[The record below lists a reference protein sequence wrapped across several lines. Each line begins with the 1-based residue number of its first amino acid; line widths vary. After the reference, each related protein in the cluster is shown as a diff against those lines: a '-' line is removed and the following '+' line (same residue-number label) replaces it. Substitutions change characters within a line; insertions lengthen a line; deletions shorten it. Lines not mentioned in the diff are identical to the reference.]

1 MRSLLDDLR
10 LAVRALRLSPG
21 FTTVVVLTLGVSIGA
36 TTAVYSVVDGVLLR
50 PLPFDR
56 PEQLVRPTWDR
67 TVRAGWPFNAMGL
80 TLLEQRTRSY
90 SSLGVHGAQP
100 ASVTVMA
107 GGEPEQVQLLAVD
120 AGFWS
125 TLGVTPLAGRVFTP
139 EEDVPGG
146 PVLALVSEAFWVEQY
161 GADPSAIGS
170 TVELNGFPVEI
181 IGVVPAR
188 LEYPFPD
195 LDVYVSARIDRT
207 SKVLSH
213 SWYVVARLRE
223 GTTPE
228 AADRELESLVPL
240 LPEVGYPPDFAR
252 LFTGTG
258 DVPTLRD
265 HLVGPV
271 QRPLLTLLV
280 VTGFV
285 LLIGCV
291 NVANLLLVRG
301 SQRLGQGAVRRAL
314 GATPGQIARYVL
326 SESVVLALAGGVLGT
341 GVAWL
346 GVKGLLALQPASIP
360 RLDLVTTLS
369 PSVLLYSFGV
379 ALATALLA
387 GAVPALRMGSVKAA
401 GVVRGGSTAQS
412 GRRGR
417 RLNQVFVV
425 TETALALMV
434 LIASMLLVRSAG
446 AVSNVDKG
454 FDSES
459 RLVFRTSAIA
469 AGFTGPADVA
479 QHHAEVLHALRE
491 MPGVEAAGTVTG
503 LPLTPEGLV
512 QQPINPVQDHESQ
525 EGEFISRKIRAAS
538 PGYFEAMGIPLLAG
552 RDFEDADHLESAPVT
567 IVSQRM
573 ADEFWPGRDPLGL
586 TIMDS
591 IRVVGVVGDVKD
603 VRVTDEEPPI
613 AYFPLLSAA
622 WGANLSAQMYYVV
635 RTNGDPAELVPAV
648 RDELRRIAPGVPM
661 YKVSTMDRVVADSID
676 TFTFAGQMMALA
688 AAIALF
694 LGAVGMYAVLAYSVR
709 LRRGEIG
716 LRMALG
722 ASGVDARGLILRDGL
737 SLAAVG
743 IAVGLL
749 GAAATAQVIAAMLFG
764 VTPLD
769 LTTYGVAIAIFGAVA
784 IAACLVPAARAAE
797 VPPAVAL
804 RGE

>member
-1 MRSLLDDLR
+1 MRALLDDFR
-10 LAVRALRLSPG
+10 LALRALAMSRGL
-21 FTTVVVLTLGVSIGA
+21 TAVVVLTLGVSIGA

-80 TLLEQRTRSY
+80 THLQQRTRSY
-90 SSLGVHGAQP
+90 SSFGVHGAQP
-100 ASVTVMA
+100 SSVTVTA
-107 GGEPEQVQLLAVD
+107 GGEPEQVQLLSVD

-125 TLGVTPLAGRVFTP
+125 TLGASPVMGRLFTP

-146 PVLALVSEAFWVEQY
+146 PILALLSEAFWVEQF

-170 TVELNGFPVEI
+170 TLELNGFPVEI
-181 IGVVPAR
+181 VGVAPAS
-188 LEYPFPD
+188 LQYPFPGM
-195 LDVYVSARIDRT
+195 DVYVSARIDRT
-207 SKVLSH
+207 STNINH
-213 SWYVVARLRE
+213 SWYVVARLRD

-228 AADRELESLVPL
+228 AADRELESLVPG
-240 LPEVGYPPDFAR
+240 LPEAGYPPEFAR

-258 DVPTLRD
+258 DVPTLLD

-271 QRPLLTLLV
+271 RRPLLTLLV

-314 GATPGQIARYVL
+314 GATPFQMARYVL
-326 SESVVLALAGGVLGT
+326 SETVVLALAGGLLGIA
-341 GVAWL
+341 VAWL

-360 RLDLVTTLS
+360 RLDQIATLS
-369 PSVLLYSFGV
+369 PNVLLYCSAV
-379 ALATALLA
+379 AVATALLT
-387 GAVPALRMGSVKAA
+387 GAVPALRMGSVKATE
-401 GVVRGGSTAQS
+401 VVRGGATAQG
-412 GRRGR
+412 GRGGR
-417 RLNQVFVV
+417 RLNHVLVV

-434 LIASMLLVRSAG
+434 LVASVLLVRSAG
-446 AVSNVDKG
+446 AVRDVEKG
-454 FDSES
+454 FDSEN
-459 RLVFRTSAIA
+459 RLVFRTSAVA
-469 AGFTGPADVA
+469 AGFTDPGEVARQHADV
-479 QHHAEVLHALRE
+479 LRSLRE
-491 MPGVEAAGTVTG
+491 MPGVEAAGAVTA
-503 LPLTPEGLV
+503 LPLTAEGLV
-512 QQPINPVQDHESQ
+512 QQPINPVQDHESP
-525 EGEFISRKIRAAS
+525 EGEFISRKIRAAG

-552 RDFEDADHLESAPVT
+552 RDFEAADHLESAAVT
-567 IVSQRM
+567 IVSESM
-573 ADEFWPGRDPLGL
+573 AEEFWPGRDPLGL

-635 RTNGDPAELVPAV
+635 RTSGDPMQLVPAI
-648 RDELRRIAPGVPM
+648 RDELSRVAPGVPM
-661 YKVSTMDRVVADSID
+661 YKVSTMERIVADSID
-676 TFTFAGQMMALA
+676 TFTFAGRMMGLA
-688 AAIALF
+688 AAVALF
-694 LGAVGMYAVLAYSVR
+694 LGAVGIYAVLAYSVR

-716 LRMALG
+716 LRIALG
-722 ASGVDARGLILRDGL
+722 ASAREARGLILRDGL

-743 IAVGLL
+743 IVVGLV
-749 GAAATAQVIAAMLFG
+749 AAAAAAQVMAAMLFE
-764 VTPLD
+764 VTPFD
-769 LTTYGVAIAIFGAVA
+769 LPTYGVAVAIFLAVA
-784 IAACLVPAARAAE
+784 IGACLVPAARAAG

-804 RGE
+804 RRE

>member
-1 MRSLLDDLR
+1 M
-10 LAVRALRLSPG
+10 SPG

-80 TLLEQRTRSY
+80 TLLEERSRSY
-90 SSLGVHGAQP
+90 SSFGVHGAQP

-107 GGEPEQVQLLAVD
+107 AGEPEQVQLLAVD

-125 TLGVTPLAGRVFTP
+125 TLGVAPLMGRVFTP
-139 EEDVPGG
+139 EEDVPEG
-146 PVLALVSEAFWVEQY
+146 PILALVSEAFWVEQY
-161 GADPSAIGS
+161 GSDPSAIGS
-170 TVELNGFPVEI
+170 TLELNGFPVEI
-181 IGVVPAR
+181 IGVAPAS
-188 LEYPFPD
+188 LEYPFPE

-213 SWYVVARLRE
+213 SWYVVARLEE
-223 GTTPE
+223 GATVE
-228 AADRELESLVPL
+228 AADRELESLVPS

-271 QRPLLTLLV
+271 RRPLLTLLV

-314 GATPGQIARYVL
+314 GATPGQMARYVL
-326 SESVVLALAGGVLGT
+326 SESVVLALAGGLLGT
-341 GVAWL
+341 VVAWF

-369 PSVLLYSFGV
+369 PNVLLYSSGV

-387 GAVPALRMGSVKAA
+387 GAVPALRMGSVKAM
-401 GVVRGGSTAQS
+401 GVVRGGATAQG
-412 GRRGR
+412 GRGAR
-417 RLNQVFVV
+417 RLNHVLVV

-434 LIASMLLVRSAG
+434 LVGSMLLVRSAS
-446 AVSNVDKG
+446 AVRDVEKG
-454 FDSES
+454 FDSEN
-459 RLVFRTSAIA
+459 RLVFRTSAVA
-469 AGFTGPADVA
+469 AGFSSAGEVA
-479 QHHAEVLHALRE
+479 RVHTEVLRALRE
-491 MPGVEAAGTVTG
+491 LPGVEAAGTVTG

-538 PGYFEAMGIPLLAG
+538 SGYFEAMGIPILAG
-552 RDFEDADHLESAPVT
+552 RDFEAADHVESAAVT
-567 IVSQRM
+567 IVSERM
-573 ADEFWPGRDPLGL
+573 AEEFWPGRSPLGL

-603 VRVTDEEPPI
+603 VHVTDEEPPI

-635 RTNGDPAELVPAV
+635 RTSGDPGQLVPMV
-648 RDELRRIAPGVPM
+648 RDELRRVAPGVPM
-661 YKVSTMDRVVADSID
+661 YKVSTMDRIVADSID
-676 TFTFAGQMMALA
+676 TFTFAGLMMALA
-688 AAIALF
+688 AAVALF
-694 LGAVGMYAVLAYSVR
+694 LGAVGIYAVLAYSVR

-722 ASGVDARGLILRDGL
+722 ASGREARGLILRGGL
-737 SLAAVG
+737 SLAAIG
-743 IAVGLL
+743 IVVGLV
-749 GAAATAQVIAAMLFG
+749 GAAAAAQVMAAMLFG
-764 VTPLD
+764 VTPFD
-769 LTTYGVAIAIFGAVA
+769 LPTYGVAVVIFAAVA
-784 IAACLVPAARAAE
+784 IAASLVPAARAAG